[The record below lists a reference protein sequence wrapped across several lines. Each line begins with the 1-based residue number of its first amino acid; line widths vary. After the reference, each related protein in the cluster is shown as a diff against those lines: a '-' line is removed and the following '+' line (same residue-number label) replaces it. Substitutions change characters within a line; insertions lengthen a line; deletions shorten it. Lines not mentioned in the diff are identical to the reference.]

1 MLRWKH
7 MVLARALSSWNDHV
21 KYSLHEARI
30 LELITLRMRIAGM
43 YKARASWLTWYEV
56 CALSKCNA
64 WKVYK
69 IVIRWEK
76 IKYVKTFGTWQEQ
89 TNVQRKLRV
98 AATKAVKRWT
108 NKALA
113 LVWGRWWGEV
123 RRSRVVKKVALRM
136 RSTGMYKV
144 WNSWSDIATE
154 LRRQRTL
161 LGKKEIRVQRAGMH
175 KAWASWFMNA
185 AEFRRQ
191 RSLIHRMALRVRSS
205 AVFKAWL
212 SWGDNAADL
221 RRRRA
226 LLKETAHRMRS
237 VGMYKAWASW
247 RGNCD
252 ALCRMNALHMR
263 SVKRMHK
270 RRTAVSLRIWL
281 QNSKEQI
288 RMETE
293 CTKIKM
299 RMANRGIAL
308 MFLTWYAHSTETA
321 RLEKMCRKLVVR
333 MPSHMICLIKSLN
346 RWGATMVELRRQ
358 RRVLSTV
365 AARMRYACVYA
376 ALASWMDIN
385 KGRRRRW
392 DVLRKILNRMIS
404 EMFLTW
410 CIA

>member
-1 MLRWKH
+1 LRWSECTNKHLKLQQNANTVVMHIRSRTMLTVYHTYSSNVEEKKAIAFKTLRAVTCWANRCLHGCLRGWEARATEESSRKRISRRIMLRWKH

-21 KYSLHEARI
+21 KDSLHKERV
-30 LELITLRMRIAGM
+30 LERTTLRMRIAGM

-56 CALSKCNA
+56 CALSKSNA
-64 WKVYK
+64 FKVYK

-76 IKYVKTFGTWQEQ
+76 IKYVKTFGAWEEQ
-89 TNVQRKLRV
+89 GKAQRKLRF
-98 AATKAVKRWT
+98 AATKAVKHWT
-108 NKALA
+108 NNSLSLA
-113 LVWGRWWGEV
+113 WVRWWGET
-123 RRSRVVKKVALRM
+123 RRSRVVKKVAQRM
-136 RSTGMYKV
+136 RSTGMYKA
-144 WNSWSDIATE
+144 WN
-154 LRRQRTL
+154 
-161 LGKKEIRVQRAGMH
+161 
-175 KAWASWFMNA
+175 
-185 AEFRRQ
+185 
-191 RSLIHRMALRVRSS
+191 
-205 AVFKAWL
+205 
-212 SWGDNAADL
+212 
-221 RRRRA
+221 
-226 LLKETAHRMRS
+226 
-237 VGMYKAWASW
+237 SW

-263 SVKRMHK
+263 SVKSMHK
-270 RRTAVSLRIWL
+270 RISAVSLCIWL

-299 RMANRGIAL
+299 RTANRGIAL
-308 MFLTWYAHSTETA
+308 MFLTWYAHSTEKA
-321 RLEKMCRKLVVR
+321 RLKKMCRKLAVR
-333 MPSHMICLIKSLN
+333 MQSHMICLVKSLN

-376 ALASWMDIN
+376 ALASWVDIN

-410 CIA
+410 CVA